1 MKMAVLILATVPSLL
16 IAAGALGQPAAGA
29 GKTTSAASAARDYPN
44 RPVRAVVPSVP
55 GGGSDISARIFASGL
70 SEALNNTPVVIDNR
84 GGAGGTLGT
93 HIVAK
98 AAPDGYT
105 VLMGNIATHGINPAL
120 FKNLPY
126 HPIKD
131 FAPVSLF
138 GTTPNVLVIHPS
150 VPATSLKELI
160 AYVKAKPGALSYG
173 SSGVGGSPHLAME
186 LLKSMT
192 GMEMLHVPYKGSG
205 AVLTDLLGGRVQVTS
220 ASLTSQLLYIRT
232 GKLRAL
238 AVTSSKR
245 NPQLPDVPTVI
256 EAGVPGYEVTIWYAM
271 FVPAATP
278 KPIIARLNSVIVKVL
293 ESPEMKARL
302 GQTGIDAATS
312 TPEELAAWVKVE
324 VEKWTRVVKLA
335 NVVPES

>member
-1 MKMAVLILATVPSLL
+1 MRTTIPMLAVVTSML
-16 IAAGALGQPAAGA
+16 IAAGAHGGQAAGS
-29 GKTTSAASAARDYPN
+29 GKDKPSASAAGDYPN

-84 GGAGGTLGT
+84 GGAGGTLGA

-120 FKNLPY
+120 FRNLPY
-126 HPIKD
+126 HPIRD

-150 VPATSLKELI
+150 VPANSLKELI
-160 AYVKAKPGALSYG
+160 AYVKANPGKLSYG

-186 LLKSMT
+186 LLKAMT
-192 GMEMLHVPYKGSG
+192 GMELLHVPYKGSG
-205 AVLTDLLGGRVQVTS
+205 AVLADLLGGRVQVTS
-220 ASLTSQLLYIRT
+220 ASLTSQLLYIKT

-238 AVTSSKR
+238 AVTSGKR

-256 EAGVPGYEVTIWYAM
+256 EAGVPGYEVMIWYAM

-278 KPIIARLNSVIVKVL
+278 KPIIARLNSVIVKVM
-293 ESPEMKARL
+293 ETPEMKARL

-312 TPEELAAWVKVE
+312 TPEALAAWVKVE
-324 VEKWTRVVKLA
+324 VDKWTRVVKLA
-335 NVVPES
+335 NVVPE